1 MNSVKCPIF
10 SKVTLGKNDLHA
22 NDLIIGIPTDKV
34 FYPIPSKTF
43 DSW

>member
-1 MNSVKCPIF
+1 MKCSP
-10 SKVTLGKNDLHA
+10 D
-22 NDLIIGIPTDKV
+22 DLIIGIPTDKV